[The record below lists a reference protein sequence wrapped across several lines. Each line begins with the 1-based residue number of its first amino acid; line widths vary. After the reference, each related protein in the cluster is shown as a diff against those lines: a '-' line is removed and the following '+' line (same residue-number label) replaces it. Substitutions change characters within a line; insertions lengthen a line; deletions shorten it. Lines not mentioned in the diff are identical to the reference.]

1 MKKKIIAITVMAVTL
16 MACGGGGSKEEKKDA
31 TTEEK
36 KEAAPD
42 LSKNPDYEKGLA
54 VVASSDCLTCHK
66 VDEKIQGPTYRDV
79 ANKYAGY
86 PDTIVAYLAKKI
98 KSGGSGVWGEIPMTP
113 HPGLSQEDAEAAVKY
128 VLLLKNK

>member
-1 MKKKIIAITVMAVTL
+1 MKKKIIVVTVMAISL
-16 MACGGGGSKEEKKDA
+16 FACNGNSDEKKPA

-36 KEAAPD
+36 KETTTD
-42 LSKNPDYEKGLA
+42 LSQNPDYQKGLA
-54 VVASSDCLTCHK
+54 IVASNDCLTCHK

-79 ANKYAGY
+79 ANKYASY
-86 PDTIVAYLAKKI
+86 PDTIITHLANKI